1 MKSVSLGIVAVIA
14 VVLAI
19 LVYASAFI
27 VNPRQQALV
36 LQFGEVRRA
45 ITEPGLYLKIPV
57 IQNVVFLDKRI
68 LDLDVPPQELIVADQ
83 KRLVVDAFARYRI
96 ANPVLFYQTVNNVY
110 EGSSRLATFLQS
122 SMRAILAEATSQQVV
137 RDDRTQLMQRI
148 RDEVQRRAQGIGVDV
163 VDVRIRRADLPEANS
178 QAIFRRMQT
187 ERLREATEIRAQ
199 GSEDAQRI
207 TAQADRERQGI
218 LSEANREAEQIRGL
232 GDGERSSIF
241 AEAYTLAPDFFSF
254 YRSMQAYEVALK
266 GGNTKLVISPDSSFF
281 SFFNSPAGPAPA
293 AVAAPAK

>member
-1 MKSVSLGIVAVIA
+1 MKSFSLGLLAVGA

-19 LVYASAFI
+19 LVYASAFV

-36 LQFGEVRRA
+36 LQFGQVRRA

-57 IQNVVFLDKRI
+57 IQNVVMLDRRI

-110 EGSSRLATFLQS
+110 EGSGRLATFLQS

-148 RDEVQRRAQGIGVDV
+148 RDEVQRRAQSIGVDV

-187 ERLREATEIRAQ
+187 ERQREATEIRAQ

-218 LSEANREAEQIRGL
+218 VAEANREAEQIRGV
-232 GDGERSSIF
+232 GDGERSGIF
-241 AEAYTLAPDFFSF
+241 ADAYTRAPDFFSF
-254 YRSMQAYEVALK
+254 YRSMQAYEAALK

-281 SFFNSPAGPAPA
+281 GFFNDPAGPAPA
-293 AVAAPAK
+293 AAPAK

>member
-1 MKSVSLGIVAVIA
+1 MKSLSLGVVGILVAV
-14 VVLAI
+14 LAL
-19 LVYASAFI
+19 LVYASAF
-27 VNPRQQALV
+27 VVSPREQALV

-45 ITEPGLYLKIPV
+45 ITEPGLYVKIPI
-57 IQNVVFLDKRI
+57 IQNVVLLDKRV
-68 LDLDVPPQELIVADQ
+68 LDLDVPPQELIVSDQ
-83 KRLVVDAFARYRI
+83 KRLVVDAFAQYRI

-122 SMRAILAEATSQQVV
+122 SMRAILAEATFSQVV

-148 RDEVQRRAQGIGVDV
+148 RAEVQRRAQGIGVDV

-187 ERLREATEIRAQ
+187 ERQREATEIRAQ

-207 TAQADRERQGI
+207 TAQADRSRQGI
-218 LSEANREAEQIRGL
+218 VAEANREAEQIRGL
-232 GDGERSSIF
+232 GDGERSGIF
-241 AEAYTLAPDFFSF
+241 ADAYTRAPEFFAF
-254 YRSMQAYEVALK
+254 YRSMQAYEAGLK

-281 SFFNSPAGPAPA
+281 DYFNSPTGRAPAAPAPA
-293 AVAAPAK
+293 AK

>member
-1 MKSVSLGIVAVIA
+1 MKSVSLGIAAVIA

-83 KRLVVDAFARYRI
+83 KRLVDDAFARYRI

-122 SMRAILAEATSQQVV
+122 SMRAVLAEATSQQVV

-241 AEAYTLAPDFFSF
+241 AEAYTRAPHFFAF
-254 YRSMQAYEVALK
+254 YRSMPAYESALK